1 MMEYALL
8 SNHDLV
14 SGVAADGILT
24 LYADSDTT
32 RIMLSK
38 HSVTGPVAE
47 AAQARLGM
55 PVRVV
60 VTVGKAP
67 SEAPPPA
74 PSAAD
79 HDKLDDLLA
88 FGKQFGNIT
97 IK

>member
-38 HSVTGPVAE
+38 PSVTDPVAE
-47 AAQARLGM
+47 AAQARLGT

-67 SEAPPPA
+67 SEAP